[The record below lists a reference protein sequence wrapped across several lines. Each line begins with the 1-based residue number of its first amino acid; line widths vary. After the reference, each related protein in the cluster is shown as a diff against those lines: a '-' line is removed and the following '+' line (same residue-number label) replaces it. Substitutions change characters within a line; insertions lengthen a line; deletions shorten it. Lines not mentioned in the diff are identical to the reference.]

1 MPPQPA
7 IRPAQS
13 LDAVIQQQLV
23 QQQLVQ
29 PQISPELL
37 DGGRRQLLDQL
48 VAGLDATALQWLSG
62 YMAGVAS
69 GRSAQ
74 LATPISKPAG
84 IRLTVLYG
92 SQTGNARRIAERVG
106 RRATDAG
113 LDVRVVA
120 TGDYARQELAAE
132 RLLLVVISTQGDGD
146 PPEDSQ
152 GFVEFLNS
160 RRAPAL
166 PTLKYSVLALGDS
179 SYPQFCEI
187 GRKLDE
193 RLAELGAHR
202 FADRAD
208 ADVEIDLVAA
218 PWIDGALARAKE
230 IAEPTPTVSATVTA
244 LRPSGSGWSRERPF
258 AAELLENQ
266 RITAR
271 DASKDVRHLE
281 ISLAGAGL
289 SYQPG
294 DALGVWPRNPTSL
307 VSQVLHA
314 TGLDGER
321 VVEVGG
327 RSLPLATWLTEEREL
342 TRLSRPLLL
351 AHAERSSDSELR
363 QTVAND
369 SARLLREYQPIDLL
383 RRHSATWSAEEL
395 VAALRPITPRLYSIA
410 SSPSVVGEEAH
421 LTLARVSYEFDSFS
435 HLGAASNH
443 LADARESDRLR
454 VFIEPNTR
462 FRLPSDSSR
471 DIVMIAAGTGVAPY
485 RGFLQERVASGASG
499 RNWLIF
505 GERQARSSF
514 LYQLEWQDALKR
526 GGLQRIDLAFS
537 RDRSWRDQAAKR
549 YVQHAIADAGRE
561 LWAWIDAGAT
571 VYVCG
576 DATAMAPDVHA
587 ALIEV
592 VATHGGKSTEDAA
605 AFVSDLTEQRRYL
618 RDVY

>member
-7 IRPAQS
+7 TRPALS
-13 LDAVIQQQLV
+13 LDAQIFQQHQQQQQQLA
-23 QQQLVQ
+23 
-29 PQISPELL
+29 PELL
-37 DGGRRQLLDQL
+37 DSARRQLLDQL
-48 VAGLDATALQWLSG
+48 VVGLDASALQWLSG

-69 GRSAQ
+69 GRVSSVAV
-74 LATPISKPAG
+74 PISKSAG

-92 SQTGNARRIAERVG
+92 SQTGNARRVAERIG

-113 LDVRVVA
+113 LNVRVVA

-146 PPEDSQ
+146 PPEDAQ
-152 GFVEFLNS
+152 GFVEFISS

-166 PTLKYSVLALGDS
+166 PALKYSVLALGDS
-179 SYPQFCEI
+179 SYAQFCVV

-193 RLAELGAHR
+193 RFAELGAQR
-202 FADRAD
+202 LADRAE
-208 ADVEIDLVAA
+208 ADVEIDLIAA
-218 PWIDGALARAKE
+218 PWIDGALARIKE
-230 IAEPTPTVSATVTA
+230 IAEPVPAISATVTA
-244 LRPSGSGWSRERPF
+244 LRPAGSGWSRERPF

-294 DALGVWPRNPTSL
+294 DALGVWPRNPARL
-307 VSQVLHA
+307 VSEILQITALN
-314 TGLDGER
+314 GEQA
-321 VVEVGG
+321 VEVGG
-327 RSLPLATWLTEEREL
+327 RSLPLSTWLTEEREL

-351 AHAERSSDSELR
+351 AHAQRSTDGDLR
-363 QTVAND
+363 QAIEND
-369 SARLLREYQPIDLL
+369 AARLLRDYQPIDLL
-383 RRHSATWSAEEL
+383 RRHAAAWSALEL
-395 VAALRPITPRLYSIA
+395 VAALRPISPRLYSIA

-421 LTLARVSYEFDSFS
+421 LTLARVSYDFAGFS
-435 HLGAASNH
+435 HLGAASCH
-443 LADARESDRLR
+443 LADASEGERLR

-471 DIVMIAAGTGVAPY
+471 DIIMIGAGTGVAPY
-485 RGFLQERVASGASG
+485 RGFLQERINGGASG

-505 GERQARSSF
+505 GERQARNSF

-526 GGLQRIDLAFS
+526 GGLRRIDLAFS
-537 RDRSWRDQAAKR
+537 RDQAAKR
-549 YVQHAIADAGRE
+549 YVQHAIADAGRD

-576 DATAMAPDVHA
+576 DATEMAPAVHA
-587 ALIEV
+587 ALMAV
-592 VATHGGKSTEDAA
+592 LATHAGKSTEAA
-605 AFVSDLTEQRRYL
+605 SAHLSEMTEQRRYL

>member
-7 IRPAQS
+7 VRPAQS
-13 LDAVIQQQLV
+13 LDLLI
-23 QQQLVQ
+23 
-29 PQISPELL
+29 PELL
-37 DGGRRQLLDQL
+37 DGGRQQLLDQL
-48 VAGLDATALQWLSG
+48 VAGLDAPALQWLSG

-69 GRSAQ
+69 GRVTS
-74 LATPISKPAG
+74 LAAPISKPAG

-92 SQTGNARRIAERVG
+92 SQTGNARRLAERIG

-113 LDVRVVA
+113 LDVRVIA

-146 PPEDSQ
+146 PPEDAQ
-152 GFVEFLNS
+152 GFVEFLSS

-166 PTLKYSVLALGDS
+166 PALKYSVLALGDS
-179 SYPQFCEI
+179 SYPQFCVV
-187 GRKLDE
+187 GRKLDQ
-193 RLAELGAHR
+193 RLAELGAQR

-208 ADVEIDLVAA
+208 ADVEIDLIAA
-218 PWIDGALARAKE
+218 PWIDGALTRIKE
-230 IAEPTPTVSATVTA
+230 IAEPTLAISATVTA
-244 LRPSGSGWSRERPF
+244 LRPAGSGWSRERPF

-266 RITAR
+266 RVTAR
-271 DASKDVRHLE
+271 DASKNVRHLE

-294 DALGVWPRNPTSL
+294 DALGVWPRNPAPL
-307 VSQVLHA
+307 VSEVLQA
-314 TGLDGER
+314 TGLNGEH

-351 AHAERSSDSELR
+351 AHTERSNDSDLR
-363 QTVAND
+363 QAVDTD

-383 RRHSATWSAEEL
+383 RRHAAVWSAQEL

-421 LTLARVSYEFDSFS
+421 LTVARVGYEFAGFS
-435 HLGAASNH
+435 HLGAASSH
-443 LADARESDRLR
+443 LADANDGDRLR
-454 VFIEPNTR
+454 VFIEPNIR
-462 FRLPSDSSR
+462 FRLPSDSGR
-471 DIVMIAAGTGVAPY
+471 DIIMIGAGTGVAPY
-485 RGFLQERVASGASG
+485 RGFLQERIASGATG
-499 RNWLIF
+499 RNWLVF
-505 GERQARSSF
+505 GERQARNSF

-537 RDRSWRDQAAKR
+537 RDQAAKR
-549 YVQHAIADAGRE
+549 YVQHAIADSGSE

-587 ALIEV
+587 ALIAVLE
-592 VATHGGKSTEDAA
+592 THAGKSNEDAA
-605 AFVSDLTEQRRYL
+605 AYLSEMTDQRRYL

>member
-7 IRPAQS
+7 VRPAQS
-13 LDAVIQQQLV
+13 LDVVI
-23 QQQLVQ
+23 
-29 PQISPELL
+29 PELL

-48 VAGLDATALQWLSG
+48 VAGLDAPALQWLSG

-69 GRSAQ
+69 GRVASVA
-74 LATPISKPAG
+74 APVSKPAG
-84 IRLTVLYG
+84 VRLTVLYG
-92 SQTGNARRIAERVG
+92 SQTGNARRVAERIG
-106 RRATDAG
+106 RRAAEAG
-113 LDVRVVA
+113 VDVRVVA
-120 TGDYARQELAAE
+120 TGDYARQELATE

-152 GFVEFLNS
+152 GFVEFLSS
-160 RRAPAL
+160 RRAPSL
-166 PTLKYSVLALGDS
+166 PALKYSVLALGDS
-179 SYPQFCEI
+179 SYPQFCVV

-193 RLAELGAHR
+193 RLAELGAQR

-218 PWIDGALARAKE
+218 PWIDGALARVKE
-230 IAEPTPTVSATVTA
+230 IAEPTPAITATVTA
-244 LRPSGSGWSRERPF
+244 LRPAGSGWSRERPF

-294 DALGVWPRNPTSL
+294 DALGVWPRNPASL
-307 VSQVLHA
+307 VSQILHT
-314 TGLDGER
+314 TGLNGEQ
-321 VVEVGG
+321 VVDVGG
-327 RSLPLATWLTEEREL
+327 RSLPLATWLSDEREL
-342 TRLSRPLLL
+342 TRLGRPLLL
-351 AHAERSSDSELR
+351 AHAERSADSDL
-363 QTVAND
+363 QQAIQKD
-369 SARLLREYQPIDLL
+369 SARLLREYQPLDLL
-383 RRHSATWSAEEL
+383 RRHAAVWSAQEL
-395 VAALRPITPRLYSIA
+395 VTALRPITPRLYSIA
-410 SSPSVVGEEAH
+410 SSASVVGEEAH
-421 LTLARVSYEFDSFS
+421 LTLARVGYEFDGLS
-435 HLGAASNH
+435 HLGAASSH
-443 LADARESDRLR
+443 LADSIDGDRLR
-454 VFIEPNTR
+454 VFIEPNAR
-462 FRLPSDSSR
+462 FRLPTDGSH
-471 DIVMIAAGTGVAPY
+471 DIIMIGAGTGVAPY
-485 RGFLQERVASGASG
+485 RGFLQERIASGATG

-537 RDRSWRDQAAKR
+537 RDQAAKR

-587 ALIEV
+587 ALIQA
-592 VATHGGKSTEDAA
+592 VATHGGKSAEDAA

>member
-7 IRPAQS
+7 IRPTQS
-13 LDAVIQQQLV
+13 LDVVI
-23 QQQLVQ
+23 
-29 PQISPELL
+29 PELL

-69 GRSAQ
+69 GRSAPS
-74 LATPISKPAG
+74 AMPISKPAG
-84 IRLTVLYG
+84 VRLTVLYG
-92 SQTGNARRIAERVG
+92 SQTGNARRVAERIG
-106 RRATDAG
+106 RRASDAG

-132 RLLLVVISTQGDGD
+132 RLLVVVISTQGDGD

-152 GFVEFLNS
+152 GFVEFLGS

-166 PTLKYSVLALGDS
+166 PALKYSVLALGDS
-179 SYPQFCEI
+179 SYPQFCVV
-187 GRKLDE
+187 GRKLDV
-193 RLAELGAHR
+193 RLAELGAQR
-202 FADRAD
+202 FAERAD

-218 PWIDGALARAKE
+218 PWIDATLARVKE
-230 IAEPTPTVSATVTA
+230 IAEPSPAVSATVTA

-266 RITAR
+266 RITSR

-294 DALGVWPRNPTSL
+294 DALGVWPRNPASL
-307 VSQVLHA
+307 VSQVLQT
-314 TGLDGER
+314 TGLDGEHL
-321 VVEVGG
+321 VEVGG

-351 AHAERSSDSELR
+351 AHAERSLDSDL
-363 QTVAND
+363 QHAVQND
-369 SARLLREYQPIDLL
+369 SVRLLREYQPIDLL
-383 RRHSATWSAEEL
+383 RRHAANWSAQDL
-395 VAALRPITPRLYSIA
+395 VAALRPIAPRLYSIA
-410 SSPSVVGEEAH
+410 SSASVVGEEAH
-421 LTLARVSYEFDSFS
+421 LTLARVDYPFDGID
-435 HLGAASNH
+435 HIGAASSH
-443 LADARESDRLR
+443 LADSVDGDRLR

-462 FRLPSDSSR
+462 FRLPTDSSR
-471 DIVMIAAGTGVAPY
+471 DIIMIGAGTGVAPY
-485 RGFLQERVASGASG
+485 RGFLQERIASAASG

-537 RDRSWRDQAAKR
+537 RDNSGRDQAAKR
-549 YVQHAIADAGRE
+549 YVQHAMADAGRE

-587 ALIEV
+587 ALIQV
-592 VATHGGKSTEDAA
+592 VATHGGKSAEDAT
-605 AFVSDLTEQRRYL
+605 AFVSEMTDQRRYL